1 MAEQTPAPDQTQ
13 EQQPAAKSSKTLVLV
28 IAIVVLEIATVGVT
42 YMLMGGPKPAEAH
55 SAEPDPQLDE
65 TRLVEIP
72 LVSDKFPNTRTGK
85 TFVYDADVLIVVQRR
100 HQEKTSKV
108 IESSKAQITEDIR
121 QIISRA
127 DRSELNEST
136 LATVK
141 RQIQARLEQ
150 RLGRDTEG
158 KAIVDQI
165 VIRKFTEFQLQ

>member
-1 MAEQTPAPDQTQ
+1 MAEQTPAPEQTQ

-28 IAIVVLEIATVGVT
+28 IAIVVLEVATVGVT
-42 YMLMGGPKPAEAH
+42 YMLMGGPKPAEAS

-65 TRLVEIP
+65 TRLVEIA

-100 HQEKTSKV
+100 HQEKAAKV